1 MKNRKNTR
9 NILVTIVLTFILT
22 FTVTNIIAIK
32 VDNKVVIPA
41 SEYVD
46 LLNIK
51 NKYAK
56 VEAVEAIVKKNYLRD
71 TNDEELETGQLK
83 GLLES
88 LNDPY
93 SIYLTKEEYKS
104 LNEQISGSFGGIGV
118 VVTPGE
124 DNLITVVSPIEG
136 TPGERAGI
144 KSGDKII
151 KVNGLDYTADIMDKA
166 TKEMKGEPG
175 TEVEITILRTTNGKK
190 ENIDLKIVREI
201 IKVETVSAKVLKDD
215 IGYIKITSFDEP
227 TYDDFK
233 RELDSLGKKN
243 IKGLIIDVRGNPGGR
258 LDIVAKITDELIG
271 EGDIVYMETK
281 DGKREY
287 LRSKKGMVEYPL
299 VVLTNG
305 GSASASEILA
315 GAIKDHKRGK
325 LVGTT
330 TFGKGVVQRIIDL
343 PDETGLKL
351 TISEYFTPNGIN
363 IHGIG
368 IEPDIKVEL
377 PENARGIG
385 PDFMEDDRQLKKAI
399 EILK

>member
-385 PDFMEDDRQLKKAI
+385 PDFMEDDTQLKKAI